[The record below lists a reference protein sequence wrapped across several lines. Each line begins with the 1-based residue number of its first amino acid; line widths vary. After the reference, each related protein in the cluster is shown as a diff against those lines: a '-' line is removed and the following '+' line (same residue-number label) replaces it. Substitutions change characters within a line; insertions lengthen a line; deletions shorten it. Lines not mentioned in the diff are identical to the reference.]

1 VNVRLAAAVPAYTP
15 EFVER
20 GYNNRAA
27 VADYQAW
34 FDRWAAR
41 SREAVA
47 ALAPRQD
54 VRYGRGAKE
63 TLDLY
68 LPSGR
73 PRGTLAFIHGGY
85 WRSLDKAEHGFVAPT
100 FVAEGIAVANVNYDL
115 CPGVTVADIVA
126 EIARA
131 IAFLQREGARLGAP
145 AAPLVIAGHSAG
157 GHLAAMM
164 HATAA
169 ADLGAETHPVRGAV
183 SLSGVHD
190 LEPLPLSS
198 MNAELRLDAA
208 SARAVSP
215 VRRTPQTAAPLLLAV
230 GANETG
236 EFLRQTDLLWDAW
249 PQARPKGME
258 RPLRV
263 PDRHHFDVVMDYED
277 PESAL
282 TRATLALF

>member
-1 VNVRLAAAVPAYTP
+1 VGLAQAVAPYTP

-27 VADYQAW
+27 VPDYQSW

-41 SREAVA
+41 SRAAVA
-47 ALAPRQD
+47 ALSPRLD

-68 LPSGR
+68 LPVGR

-85 WRSLDKAEHGFVAPT
+85 WRSLDKAEHGFVAPA
-100 FVAEGIAVANVNYDL
+100 FVAEGIAVANLNYDL
-115 CPGVTVADIVA
+115 CPGATIAGIVD
-126 EIARA
+126 EITRA
-131 IAFLQREGARLGAP
+131 IAFLQREGSRLGAP

-157 GHLAAMM
+157 GHLAAMV
-164 HATAA
+164 HATSAA
-169 ADLGAETHPVRGAV
+169 TLGAASHPVRGAV

-208 SARAVSP
+208 AARAVSP
-215 VRRTPQTAAPLLLAV
+215 VHLAPQAEAPLLLAV
-230 GANETG
+230 GADETS

-249 PQARPKGME
+249 PQARPPGME
-258 RPLRV
+258 GPLRV
-263 PDRHHFDVVMDYED
+263 PQRHHFNVVMDYED
-277 PESAL
+277 PASAL

>member
-1 VNVRLAAAVPAYTP
+1 VAIAAAVPPYTS

-27 VADYQAW
+27 VPDYQSW

-41 SREAVA
+41 SRAAVA
-47 ALAPRQD
+47 ALSPRLD

-85 WRSLDKAEHGFVAPT
+85 WRSLDKAEHGFVEPP
-100 FVAEGIAVANVNYDL
+100 FVAQGIAVANLNYDL
-115 CPGVTVADIVA
+115 CPGVRIADIVD
-126 EIARA
+126 EITRA

-145 AAPLVIAGHSAG
+145 TAPLVVAGHSAG
-157 GHLAAMM
+157 GHLAAMV

-169 ADLGAETHPVRGAV
+169 AELGRETHPVSGAV

-198 MNAELRLDAA
+198 MNADLRLDVAE
-208 SARAVSP
+208 ARAVSP
-215 VRRTPQTAAPLLLAV
+215 VHRSPQTTAPLLVAV
-230 GANETG
+230 GANETS
-236 EFLRQTDLLWDAW
+236 EFLRQADLLWDAW
-249 PQARPKGME
+249 PQARPAGME
-258 RPLRV
+258 APLRV
-263 PDRHHFDVVMDYED
+263 PGRHHFDVVMDYED
-277 PESAL
+277 PSSAL